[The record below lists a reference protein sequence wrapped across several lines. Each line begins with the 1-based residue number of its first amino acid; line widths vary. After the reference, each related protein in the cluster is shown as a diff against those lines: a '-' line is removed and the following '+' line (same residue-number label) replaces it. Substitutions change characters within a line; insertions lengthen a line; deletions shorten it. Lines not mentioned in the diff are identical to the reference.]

1 VRRGLGIQHVL
12 LVTQNYP
19 GILDFRCLFDPGL
32 ADYSRSR
39 LRRTIPTTILCSR
52 RLAIAD
58 WSSFLSVQAEA
69 AATLTGLVFV
79 AMSIN
84 AERVMVSPGLPA
96 RVGEAVL
103 QFLQVFFVASV
114 MLAPD
119 LPGRTR
125 PVEVLVI
132 AIVSW
137 GAQVSGQLRYLKV
150 RAGHP
155 WTWFMWRAVLAQLAT
170 IPFCIAGV
178 LLLAGNPYALDWLM
192 PGFLFSFVG
201 GLLSAWVLLVEIRR

>member
-1 VRRGLGIQHVL
+1 M
-12 LVTQNYP
+12 
-19 GILDFRCLFDPGL
+19 
-32 ADYSRSR
+32 S
-39 LRRTIPTTILCSR
+39 LRRH
-52 RLAIAD
+52 AIAD

-84 AERVMVSPGLPA
+84 AERVMTFPGLPG

-114 MLAPD
+114 MLAPG

-125 PVEVLVI
+125 PLEIL
-132 AIVSW
+132 AISLFSW
-137 GAQVSGQLRYLKV
+137 TAQIGTQLQYLRV

-155 WTWFMWRAVLAQLAT
+155 WSWFIWRTVLAHLAT
-170 IPFCIAGV
+170 IPFIIAGV
-178 LLLAGNPYALDWLM
+178 LLLIGSPYALEWLM
-192 PGFLFSFVG
+192 PGFLFSFVA

>member
-1 VRRGLGIQHVL
+1 MVPTSTYNSDGYSGFEE
-12 LVTQNYP
+12 VT
-19 GILDFRCLFDPGL
+19 
-32 ADYSRSR
+32 
-39 LRRTIPTTILCSR
+39 
-52 RLAIAD
+52 IAD

-69 AATLTGLVFV
+69 AATLTGLIFV

-84 AERVMVSPGLPA
+84 AERVMTFPGLPSRA
-96 RVGEAVL
+96 GEAVL

-137 GAQVSGQLRYLKV
+137 GAQIIGQLRYLKV

-155 WTWFMWRAVLAQLAT
+155 WSWFIWRAVLAQLAT
-170 IPFCIAGV
+170 ITFCIAGG
-178 LLLAGNPYALDWLM
+178 LLLAGNAYALEWLM
-192 PGFLFSFVG
+192 PGFLFSFAA